1 MGLDRPIGLLFIRN
15 KEKEIVKVAAFKFYQ
30 NAVDSVS
37 IRNWKKLSANLF
49 ETPSGHTVEIMM
61 VALNGIDLYKEGYLY
76 EEKEPAES
84 EGGRSSFDD
93 SIHSS

>member
-30 NAVDSVS
+30 NAVDAVS
-37 IRNWKKLSANLF
+37 IRNWKQLDKNLF

-61 VALNGIDLYKEGYLY
+61 VAPVGIDLYKEAYLY
-76 EEKEPAES
+76 EEEKPAES
-84 EGGRSSFDD
+84 
-93 SIHSS
+93 